1 MKFAAGVGAA
11 YLLKIVGIISASLA
25 IFNLLPMPV
34 LDGGSLEVSGGGC
47 EVRYE
52 GSTNNIAIAFTT
64 QTHPALMYG
73 RWNGTAWSPQQSP
86 RSLTLTSVFGTSAS
100 QVFAV
105 GPTGTF
111 LQHLT
116 P

>member
-1 MKFAAGVGAA
+1 MYAVGS
-11 YLLKIVGIISASLA
+11 VGTIL
-25 IFNLLPMPV
+25 
-34 LDGGSLEVSGGGC
+34 
-47 EVRYE
+47 
-52 GSTNNIAIAFTT
+52 
-64 QTHPALMYG
+64 

-86 RSLTLTSVFGTSAS
+86 RSLTLTGVFGTSAS